1 MWLVRRCRHSRHVLL
16 HRSHF
21 DCFTAATTV
30 LIVKLSKVQRVHTQV
45 RQEYRR
51 LKLISDRQYAYIK
64 TFHKNVICFL
74 TNLFNGILWT
84 KNTIPEDAFTD
95 ATKNANTPP
104 ACTLSPQISSGQLM
118 RILLLASWCGFSYWP
133 AEWGSPIGPLTRVL
147 FFASWLGFS
156 YWPADFSYWSPADSS
171 SFLCQLIQVL
181 LLASWSKFSYW
192 PNESSPLIGQR
203 MESIPFARLFSFSS
217 CPAFSEFLAL
227 QYYCIIGYW
236 FLRYCHFK
244 KNIYLVHS
252 GSERMLACWTVELCW
267 WLGQLLDTKLLV

>member
-1 MWLVRRCRHSRHVLL
+1 MYYVFLQTCLMGFCGPKIQYQKMHLQMQQKMQIHLRHVLL
-16 HRSHF
+16 AHR
-21 DCFTAATTV
+21 
-30 LIVKLSKVQRVHTQV
+30 
-45 RQEYRR
+45 
-51 LKLISDRQYAYIK
+51 
-64 TFHKNVICFL
+64 FL
-74 TNLFNGILWT
+74 
-84 KNTIPEDAFTD
+84 P
-95 ATKNANTPP
+95 
-104 ACTLSPQISSGQLM
+104 
-118 RILLLASWCGFSYWP
+118 ASWCGFSYWP

-217 CPAFSEFLAL
+217 CPAFSDFLAL